1 MAIIAD
7 STIKDENGV
16 QQTAHPRTETE
27 AITDATTL
35 AKAIMRS
42 SDAKTILT
50 KLGATSYAQTL
61 LTKATAGDFL
71 SALGVSAFVKS
82 ALAGADA
89 GDVLNDILPKTAQ
102 AHNNFYRGK
111 DLTAYYNNGGF
122 SKAVAAGTFDDI
134 FLGDY
139 ITKEIT
145 VDGTSIGQER
155 YLIADLDYE
164 LYAGDSMLTTTH
176 HAAVVPQDVLNVNVR
191 MCATNDTTGGYVASE
206 MWQTTIPKY
215 VTAIQNAFGSG
226 HVLKHR
232 ELLSNAISASAPA
245 GGGAGWVGSS
255 SGWAWYDVY
264 VNLMNENMV
273 YGGRVWGSAYDTCER
288 TSQLALF
295 RHNQSARIAGYR
307 GNRTVRKWYWLT
319 AVASASQFA
328 YGGGSSDYG
337 LAYCCE
343 ASYQGVWG
351 GIRPFFLLY

>member
-1 MAIIAD
+1 MAIITD

-35 AKAIMRS
+35 SKAILKS
-42 SDAKTILT
+42 GDAATILT

-61 LTKATAGDFL
+61 LKQATAGDFQ
-71 SALGVSAFVKS
+71 SALGISDFVKS

-89 GDVLNDILPKTAQ
+89 GEVLNDILPKNAS
-102 AHNNFYRGK
+102 AHANFVRNK
-111 DLTAYYNNGGF
+111 DLTTYYNNGGLV
-122 SKAVAAGTFDDI
+122 KAISAGTFDNI

-139 ITKEIT
+139 ITKELT
-145 VDGTSIGQER
+145 VDGTSIGTEKW
-155 YLIADLDYE
+155 LIGDLNYE
-164 LYAGDSMLTTTH
+164 MYAGDGMCTTN
-176 HAAVVPQDVLNVNVR
+176 HALIVPQDVLNVNTR

-206 MWQTTIPKY
+206 MWKTTIPKY
-215 VTAIQNAFGSG
+215 VAAIQNAFGGG

-245 GGGAGWVGSS
+245 GGGTGWVGSS
-255 SGWAWYDVY
+255 SGWGWYDVY

-273 YGGRVWGSAYDTCER
+273 YGGRVWGSAYDTGER
-288 TSQLALF
+288 TPQLALF
-295 RHNQSARIAGYR
+295 RHNPSARIAGYR
-307 GNRTVRKWYWLT
+307 GNRTDRKWWWLT

-328 YGGGSSDYG
+328 RCDYNG
-337 LAYCCE
+337 NAYYAD
-343 ASYQGVWG
+343 ASYSTAWG

>member
-1 MAIIAD
+1 MAITTEN
-7 STIKDENGV
+7 TITDENGIE
-16 QQTAHPRTETE
+16 QNFHPQTEVD
-27 AITDATTL
+27 AIVDAPSL
-35 AKAIMRS
+35 ARAIMKS

-102 AHNNFYRGK
+102 AHNSMCRGK

-134 FLGDY
+134 FPGDY

-145 VDGTSIGQER
+145 VDGASIGTEKW
-155 YLIADLDYE
+155 LIGDLNYE
-164 LYAGDSMLTTTH
+164 MYAGDGMCTTN
-176 HAAVVPQDVLNVNVR
+176 HALIVPQDVLNVNTR

-273 YGGRVWGSAYDTCER
+273 YGGRVFGSAFDTGER
-288 TSQLALF
+288 TQQIALF
-295 RHNQSARIAGYR
+295 RHNPSARIAGYR
-307 GNRTVRKWYWLT
+307 NNRTDRKWYWLT
-319 AVASASQFA
+319 AVASASRFA
-328 YGGGSSDYG
+328 DCATSGDATYFD
-337 LAYCCE
+337 
-343 ASYQGVWG
+343 ASYSDPWS
-351 GIRPFFLLY
+351 GIRPSFLLY

>member
-16 QQTAHPRTETE
+16 QQTAHPRTEAE
-27 AITDATTL
+27 AITDATAL
-35 AKAIMRS
+35 AKAILKS
-42 SDAKTILT
+42 GDAATILT

-61 LTKATAGDFL
+61 LKQATAGDFQ
-71 SALGVSAFVKS
+71 SALGISDFVKS

-89 GDVLNDILPKTAQ
+89 GEVLNDIMPRTAQ
-102 AHNNFYRGK
+102 AHNGMCRGK

-134 FLGDY
+134 FPGDY

-155 YLIADLDYE
+155 HLIADLDYE
-164 LYAGDSMLTTTH
+164 LYAGDSTLTTH
-176 HAAVVPQDVLNVNVR
+176 HAAVVPQDVLNVNTR

-206 MWQTTIPKY
+206 MWTTTIPKY

-273 YGGRVWGSAYDTCER
+273 YGGRVWGSAYDTGER

-295 RHNQSARIAGYR
+295 RHNPSARIAGYR
-307 GNRTVRKWYWLT
+307 GNRTDRKWYWLT

-328 YGGGSSDYG
+328 ICSGNGYAHYYGASASD
-337 LAYCCE
+337 A
-343 ASYQGVWG
+343 WG

>member
-1 MAIIAD
+1 MAIITD

-27 AITDATTL
+27 AIIDATSL
-35 AKAIMRS
+35 AKAILKS
-42 SDAKTILT
+42 GDAATILT

-61 LTKATAGDFL
+61 LKQATAGDFQ
-71 SALGVSAFVKS
+71 SALGISAFVKS

-89 GDVLNDILPKTAQ
+89 GEVLNDILPKTAQ

-122 SKAVAAGTFDDI
+122 TKAVAAGTFDDI

-145 VDGTSIGQER
+145 VDGTSIGTEK
-155 YLIADLDYE
+155 YLMSHMDYE
-164 LYAGDSMLTTTH
+164 LYAGDSMLTTH
-176 HAAVVPQDVLNVNVR
+176 HVAVVPQDVLNVNTR

-206 MWQTTIPKY
+206 MWTTTIPKY

-226 HVLKHR
+226 HILKHR
-232 ELLSNAISASAPA
+232 EMLSNAISASAPA

-255 SGWAWYDVY
+255 SGWAWYDTY

-273 YGGRVWGSAYDTCER
+273 YGGRVFGSAFDTGER

-295 RHNQSARIAGYR
+295 RHDPSARIAGYR
-307 GNRTVRKWYWLT
+307 NNRTDRKWYWLT
-319 AVASASQFA
+319 AVASASRFA
-328 YGGGSSDYG
+328 RCNGYGDANSLDAALSD
-337 LAYCCE
+337 AW
-343 ASYQGVWG
+343 S

>member
-1 MAIIAD
+1 MAIITD
-7 STIKDENGV
+7 STIKDGNGV
-16 QQTAHPRTETE
+16 QQMVHPRTEAE

-145 VDGTSIGQER
+145 VDGTSIGQEWH
-155 YLIADLDYE
+155 LIADLDYE
-164 LYAGDSMLTTTH
+164 LYAGDGMLTTH
-176 HAAVVPQDVLNVNVR
+176 HAAVVPQDVLNVNTR

-206 MWQTTIPKY
+206 MWNTTIPKY

-232 ELLSNAISASAPA
+232 ELLTNAISASAPA

-273 YGGRVWGSAYDTCER
+273 YGGRVWGSAYDTGER

-295 RHNQSARIAGYR
+295 RHNPSARIAGYR
-307 GNRTVRKWYWLT
+307 GNRTDRKWYWLT
-319 AVASASQFA
+319 AVASASRFA
-328 YGGGSSDYG
+328 RCDNGGYAGCND
-337 LAYCCE
+337 
-343 ASYQGVWG
+343 ASYRDTWS

>member
-16 QQTAHPRTETE
+16 QQTAYPRTEVE

-35 AKAIMRS
+35 AKAIMKS
-42 SDAKTILT
+42 GDAATILT

-61 LTKATAGDFL
+61 LKQATAGDFQ
-71 SALGVSAFVKS
+71 STLGISSFVKS

-89 GDVLNDILPKTAQ
+89 GAVLNDILPKTAQ
-102 AHNNFYRGK
+102 AHNGMCRGK

-134 FLGDY
+134 FPGDY
-139 ITKEIT
+139 ITKEVT

-155 YLIADLDYE
+155 HLIADLDYE
-164 LYAGDSMLTTTH
+164 LYAGDSALTTH
-176 HAAVVPQDVLNVNVR
+176 HAAVVPQDVLNVNIR

-206 MWQTTIPKY
+206 MWKTTIPKY

-255 SGWAWYDVY
+255 SGWGWYDVY

-273 YGGRVWGSAYDTCER
+273 YGGRVWGSAYDTGER

-295 RHNQSARIAGYR
+295 RHNPSARIAGYR
-307 GNRTVRKWYWLT
+307 GNRTDRKWWRLT

-328 YGGGSSDYG
+328 GCGDNGDAGCYGAAISN
-337 LAYCCE
+337 A
-343 ASYQGVWG
+343 WG
-351 GIRPFFLLY
+351 GVRPWFLLY

>member
-1 MAIIAD
+1 MAIIID

-35 AKAIMRS
+35 SKAILKS
-42 SDAKTILT
+42 GDAATILT

-61 LTKATAGDFL
+61 LKQATAGDFQ
-71 SALGVSAFVKS
+71 SALGISAFVKS

-89 GDVLNDILPKTAQ
+89 GEVLNDILPKTAQ

-111 DLTAYYNNGGF
+111 DITAYYNNGGF
-122 SKAVAAGTFDDI
+122 TKAVAAGTFDGI
-134 FLGDY
+134 FIGDY
-139 ITKEIT
+139 VTKEIT
-145 VDGTSIGQER
+145 VDGTSIGTEK
-155 YLIADLDYE
+155 YLMGHMDYE
-164 LYAGDSMLTTTH
+164 LYAGDSMLTTH
-176 HAAVVPQDVLNVNVR
+176 HVAVVPQDVLNANTR
-191 MCATNDTTGGYVASE
+191 MCTTNDTTGGYAASE
-206 MWQTTIPKY
+206 MWTTTIPKY
-215 VTAIQNAFGSG
+215 VAAIKNAFGSG
-226 HVLKHR
+226 HILKHR

-273 YGGRVWGSAYDTCER
+273 YGGRVFGSAFDTGER

-295 RHNQSARIAGYR
+295 RHDPSARIAGYR
-307 GNRTVRKWYWLT
+307 NNRTDRKWYWLT

-328 YGGGSSDYG
+328 LCYTDGYAGYVD
-337 LAYCCE
+337 
-343 ASYQGVWG
+343 ASYQDAWS

>member
-1 MAIIAD
+1 MAIITD

-35 AKAIMRS
+35 AKAILKS
-42 SDAKTILT
+42 GDATTILT

-61 LTKATAGDFL
+61 LNQATAGDFQ
-71 SALGVSAFVKS
+71 SALGISAFVKS

-89 GDVLNDILPKTAQ
+89 GEVLNDILPKTAS
-102 AHNNFYRGK
+102 AHANFVRGK
-111 DLTAYYNNGGF
+111 DLTTYYNNGGLV
-122 SKAVAAGTFDDI
+122 KAISAGTFDDI

-145 VDGTSIGQER
+145 VDGTSIGTEKW
-155 YLIADLDYE
+155 LIGDLNYE
-164 LYAGDSMLTTTH
+164 MYTGDGMCMTN
-176 HAAVVPQDVLNVNVR
+176 HALIVPQDVLNVNTR
-191 MCATNDTTGGYVASE
+191 MCATNDTTGGYIASE
-206 MWQTTIPKY
+206 MWTTTIPKY
-215 VTAIQNAFGSG
+215 VTAIQNAFGSD

-232 ELLSNAISASAPA
+232 ELLTNAISASAPA

-273 YGGRVWGSAYDTCER
+273 YGSRVFGSAFDTGER
-288 TSQLALF
+288 TQQIALF
-295 RHNQSARIAGYR
+295 RHNPSARIAGYR
-307 GNRTVRKWYWLT
+307 NNRTDRKWYWLT
-319 AVASASQFA
+319 AVASASLFA
-328 YGGGSSDYG
+328 VCNANGDAIYSDASSLD
-337 LAYCCE
+337 AW
-343 ASYQGVWG
+343 S

>member
-1 MAIIAD
+1 MAIITD
-7 STIKDENGV
+7 STIKDGNGV
-16 QQTAHPRTETE
+16 QQMVHPRTEVE

-35 AKAIMRS
+35 AKAIMKS
-42 SDAKTILT
+42 NDAKTIFT

-61 LTKATAGDFL
+61 LAKATAGDFL

-89 GDVLNDILPKTAQ
+89 GAVLNDILPKTAQ
-102 AHNNFYRGK
+102 AHNGMCRGK

-134 FLGDY
+134 FPGDY

-155 YLIADLDYE
+155 HLIADLDYE
-164 LYAGDSMLTTTH
+164 LYAGDGMLATH
-176 HAAVVPQDVLNVNVR
+176 HAAVVPQDVLNVNTR

-206 MWQTTIPKY
+206 MWKTTIPKY

-273 YGGRVWGSAYDTCER
+273 YGGRVWGSAYDTGER
-288 TSQLALF
+288 TSQFALF
-295 RHNQSARIAGYR
+295 RHNPSARIAGYR
-307 GNRTVRKWYWLT
+307 GNRTDRKWYWLT
-319 AVASASQFA
+319 AVASASRFA
-328 YGGGSSDYG
+328 TCNRYGDATYG
-337 LAYCCE
+337 D
-343 ASYQGVWG
+343 ASCSNAWG